1 MGASRRRMAVGDGLL
16 LRVGL
21 PKCCQKP
28 HHAVLDIVSACPH
41 LTWPCGLVQL
51 PSGTLLLKGIVSRF
65 ALIGILSSACRH
77 LHLARI
83 LVLRSACW
91 VAACAASDT
100 RTGAAPSS
108 LRAVFAPLGILPAAL
123 LSHPKY

>member
-28 HHAVLDIVSACPH
+28 HHAVLDLVSACPH

-65 ALIGILSSACRH
+65 RLNLNSFFY
-77 LHLARI
+77 LPP
-83 LVLRSACW
+83 
-91 VAACAASDT
+91 
-100 RTGAAPSS
+100 APSCMHPCS
-108 LRAVFAPLGILPAAL
+108 SFRLLGRCVGRMRHKISRGAFVLACCVFHCRKSFLR
-123 LSHPKY
+123 HC